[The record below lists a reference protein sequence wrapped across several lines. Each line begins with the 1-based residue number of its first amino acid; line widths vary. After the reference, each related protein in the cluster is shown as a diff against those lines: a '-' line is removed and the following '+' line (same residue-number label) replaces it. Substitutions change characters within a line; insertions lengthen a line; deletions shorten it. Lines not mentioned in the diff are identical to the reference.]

1 MITLEALAAGGS
13 EDAHQKALF
22 MWAQL
27 NLQKYPQ
34 LKWMHHIPNGG
45 SRHIAEA
52 GKLKAMGVKRGVSDI
67 CLPVSKIGQQYP
79 IQVCGLYI
87 ELKKIGGKLSGEQ
100 HEFGQFVIDQG
111 YIYCVCYGWEDA
123 RNTIINYLDG
133 VIVNANR

>member
-1 MITLEALAAGGS
+1 MLTPEALAKSGS

-52 GKLKAMGVKRGVSDI
+52 GKLKAMGVKKGISDI
-67 CLPVSKIGQQYP
+67 SLPVSTCYNSREIKY
-79 IQVCGLYI
+79 CGLYI
-87 ELKKIGGKLSGEQ
+87 ELKKIGGKLSVEQ
-100 HEFGQFVIDQG
+100 SEFGHFVSGQG
-111 YIYCVCYGWEDA
+111 YKYHVAYGWEDA
-123 RNTIINYLDG
+123 RDMIINYLEG
-133 VIVNANR
+133 